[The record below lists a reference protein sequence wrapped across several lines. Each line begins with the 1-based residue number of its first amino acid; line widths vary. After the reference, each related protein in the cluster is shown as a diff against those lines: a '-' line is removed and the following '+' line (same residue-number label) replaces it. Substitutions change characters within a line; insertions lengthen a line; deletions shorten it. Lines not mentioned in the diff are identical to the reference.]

1 MSNKFSLPFLNYE
14 VIHMS
19 HNLIYNSS
27 FSLPRALM
35 KSSGKNLSRKI
46 EQIQSEID
54 MDQMMLKKI
63 FILDGLTS
71 MKLNE
76 NKKTLKFL
84 NIGKFLRS
92 SCQKSKIM
100 PSDKIWVQ
108 THNLE
113 SSNRIQRLEI
123 MEWEKLPLASKFFK
137 TFGTIVIS
145 IQRSSGFSIF
155 IP

>member
-46 EQIQSEID
+46 KQIQSEID

-76 NKKTLKFL
+76 HKKTL
-84 NIGKFLRS
+84 NSEPI
-92 SCQKSKIM
+92 
-100 PSDKIWVQ
+100 
-108 THNLE
+108 
-113 SSNRIQRLEI
+113 
-123 MEWEKLPLASKFFK
+123 
-137 TFGTIVIS
+137 
-145 IQRSSGFSIF
+145 
-155 IP
+155 

>member
-63 FILDGLTS
+63 FILD
-71 MKLNE
+71 
-76 NKKTLKFL
+76 
-84 NIGKFLRS
+84 
-92 SCQKSKIM
+92 
-100 PSDKIWVQ
+100 D
-108 THNLE
+108 
-113 SSNRIQRLEI
+113 
-123 MEWEKLPLASKFFK
+123 
-137 TFGTIVIS
+137 
-145 IQRSSGFSIF
+145 
-155 IP
+155 